1 MAGIYIHIPFCKQ
14 KCHYCDFYKETTV
27 NHKKTFLQA
36 LDIEISIQA
45 GFLADEE
52 IHTVYLG
59 GGTPSVL
66 QMSELENLMTHLR
79 QTFRLSPDAEK
90 TIEVNPDDISLNY
103 LQELKQIGFNRL
115 SMGIQSFDPAI
126 LRFLYRRHNAE
137 QAEKA
142 VLLAQQAG
150 FSNLSVDFIYGI
162 PGLSEE
168 VWMDTLQRLIQLN
181 PEHISAYHLGIEPD
195 TQFGRL
201 KSQGKLKEIDEELS
215 LKHYR
220 LLREMLGN
228 AGYQHYEISNFCKP
242 GFESK
247 HNSGYWNNSRYLGLG
262 PSAHSFNGLELFWNV
277 RNLHLYK
284 EQIQQGI
291 LPNESET
298 LSPGDRFNEYLMTHL
313 RTTRGVELSYLQENF
328 PDDVYQEFMKSVN
341 HLLLSEQLSLQ
352 NDYIRISPE
361 HWIISDSLISD
372 LFIV

>member
-66 QMSELENLMTHLR
+66 QMSELENLMTHLQ

-90 TIEVNPDDISLNY
+90 TIEVNPDDISLDY
-103 LQELKQIGFNRL
+103 LQGLKQIGFNRL

-168 VWMDTLQRLIQLN
+168 VWMDTLQRLIHLN

-220 LLREMLGN
+220 LLRDMLGN

-262 PSAHSFNGLELFWNV
+262 PSAHSFNGLERFWNV
-277 RNLHLYK
+277 RNLHQYM

-298 LSPGDRFNEYLMTHL
+298 LSPSDRFNEYLMTHL
-313 RTTRGVELSYLQENF
+313 RTARGVELSYLQVHF
-328 PDDVYQEFMKSVN
+328 SSDVLQELMKSVN
-341 HLLLSEQLSLQ
+341 RLLSSGQLRLE
-352 NDYIRISPE
+352 NEHIRISPE

-372 LFIV
+372 LFIL

>member
-90 TIEVNPDDISLNY
+90 TIEVNPDDISLDY
-103 LQELKQIGFNRL
+103 LQGLKQIGFNRL

-262 PSAHSFNGLELFWNV
+262 PSAHSFNGLERFWNV
-277 RNLHLYK
+277 RNLHQYM

-313 RTTRGVELSYLQENF
+313 RTARGVELSYLQEHF
-328 PDDVYQEFMKSVN
+328 SSDVLQELMKTVN
-341 HLLLSEQLSLQ
+341 RLLSSGQLSLE
-352 NDYIRISPE
+352 NEHIRISPE

-372 LFIV
+372 LFIL